1 MISFSVHKLS
11 VYGLVHKDSKT
22 AACQFWVLLQ
32 NKRQNFPNFLIP
44 KSGMNRINRKLCSQD
59 SLVFAAI
66 SLTLLIITTRN
77 KDYFSSYFKHKH
89 CSFSNK

>member
-32 NKRQNFPNFLIP
+32 NKRQNLRRVLNVTPW
-44 KSGMNRINRKLCSQD
+44 SQSRQTGQINCKHGRMQVKDVTKLCQ
-59 SLVFAAI
+59 
-66 SLTLLIITTRN
+66 
-77 KDYFSSYFKHKH
+77 
-89 CSFSNK
+89 